1 MKESPSIRF
10 LYNTIPGRI
19 VLKALTAPSIS
30 KMAAKALTTK
40 LSALYIP
47 EFVKNNGID
56 PDKFV
61 RPFGGY
67 YSFNEFFMRK
77 MKDEYLNLEDGA
89 LNSPCDGL
97 LTIKAIDENAI
108 FKIKHCEYSVERL
121 LRNDRLARHYI
132 GGTALIFRLTPAHY
146 HRYNYCATGRASDT
160 IRIDGILH
168 CVRPLALEKYPVFT
182 ENSREYIEINSPELG
197 RVIQMEVGA
206 LMVGKISNT
215 ELSAHDVTANT
226 EKGCFEFGGSTIIIL
241 LDHKVKLKHKF
252 KIRERIDGEIP
263 VTIGESLC

>member
-10 LYNTIPGRI
+10 LYNTIPGRMI
-19 VLKALTAPSIS
+19 LKVLTAPSIS
-30 KMAAKALTTK
+30 RIAATALTTK

-47 EFVKNNGID
+47 TFIKNNGID
-56 PDKFV
+56 PDRFV

-77 MKDEYLNLEDGA
+77 TKDEYLNYEEGI

-97 LTIKAIDENAI
+97 LTIKAIDENAV

-121 LRNDRLARHYI
+121 LRNDRLAKHYV
-132 GGTALIFRLTPAHY
+132 GGTALIFRLTPSHY
-146 HRYNYCATGRASDT
+146 HRYNYCTTGHASDT

-182 ENSREYIEINSPELG
+182 ENSREYIEIDSAKIG

-206 LMVGKISNT
+206 LMVGKISNSDP
-215 ELSAHDVTANT
+215 SAHDVIANT
-226 EKGCFEFGGSTIIIL
+226 EKGYFEFGGSTIIVL

-252 KIRERIDGEIP
+252 KTREKIDGEIP
-263 VTIGESLC
+263 VKIGESLI